1 MKKCNHSQKQLLLFA
16 ALIILFSGKIA
27 DAHEWMAPK
36 NEANRENPISKTAD
50 SVRLGKKLFLNNCA
64 YCHGDNGSG
73 MSADETGLKKSP
85 PNLIK
90 RLNNHTDGDFF
101 WKIQHGRNE
110 MPAFKDT
117 LQDDDIWNI
126 INFIKS
132 S

>member
-1 MKKCNHSQKQLLLFA
+1 MTKNVYLKSFCIIASMLF
-16 ALIILFSGKIA
+16 LGVIA
-27 DAHEWMAPK
+27 TTVTAHEWMAPK
-36 NEANRENPISKTAD
+36 DAAKRQNPIAETAE
-50 SVRLGKKLFLNNCA
+50 SVQHGKKLFLNNCA
-64 YCHGDNGSG
+64 YCHGENAKG
-73 MSADETGLKKSP
+73 MSASDAGLKKSP

-90 RLNNHTDGDFF
+90 RLSNHTDGDFF

-117 LQDDDIWNI
+117 LQNNDIWDI